1 MNFKVNNTIYKV
13 KELDSPHNQ
22 VDYDEEAFGITVFS
36 HGLIFLEKN
45 LIPSVKRSTLIHE
58 LTHAHLMEYGISQEH
73 KTIEEVCDFMG
84 AFADTIVG
92 MADKYFKKNGG
103 TNVSKIKSKRD

>member
-1 MNFKVNNTIYKV
+1 MKFKINNTIYKV
-13 KELDSPHNQ
+13 KELDSPHDQ

-58 LTHAHLMEYGISQEH
+58 LTHAHIMEYAHHHEPITVEQL
-73 KTIEEVCDFMG
+73 CDFMG
-84 AFADTIVG
+84 AFADTIVS
-92 MADKYFKKNGG
+92 MTDKYFENKGG
-103 TNVSKIKSKRD
+103 TNVSKTKSK

>member
-1 MNFKVNNTIYKV
+1 MKVKVNNTTYTI
-13 KELDSPHNQ
+13 KELKNPHEA
-22 VDYDEEAFGITVFS
+22 VVEMEELAWGVTVFS
-36 HGLIFLEKN
+36 QGLIFIEKN

-58 LTHAHLMEYGISQEH
+58 LTHAFLMEYGVNHEH

-92 MADKYFKKNGG
+92 IADKYFKRLNKGEKH
-103 TNVSKIKSKRD
+103 V

>member
-1 MNFKVNNTIYKV
+1 MKVKVNQTVYTI
-13 KELDSPHNQ
+13 KELHEPHNQ
-22 VDYDEEAFGITVFS
+22 IEVDGESAWGITVFS

-58 LTHAHLMEYGISQEH
+58 LTHAHLMEYGLNHEH

-84 AFADTIVG
+84 AFADTIVQI
-92 MADKYFKKNGG
+92 ADKYFGVTK
-103 TNVSKIKSKRD
+103 

>member
-1 MNFKVNNTIYKV
+1 MKVKVNQTVYTI
-13 KELDSPHNQ
+13 KELHEPHNE
-22 VDYDEEAFGITVFS
+22 VEIDSESAWGVTVFS

-58 LTHAHLMEYGISQEH
+58 LTHAHLMEYGMNHEH

-84 AFADTIVG
+84 AFADTIVQI
-92 MADKYFKKNGG
+92 ADKYFGG
-103 TNVSKIKSKRD
+103 EDVSKTKSK